1 MGRDAQ
7 IRGRHDGV
15 ERVQVLHGA
24 EGAGLHHDPA
34 RPLHR
39 RGHLLRGR
47 GVQLR
52 PRALRRRRQHPPRAR
67 RPAPLPL
74 PGNYWLELLRGGGG
88 GGWVSKTV
96 KTISWLGRISQVD
109 ERLSVFGAMLGYRS
123 KILLSVLVVFFWGTW
138 LEWLYAGWI
147 LIWIN

>member
-1 MGRDAQ
+1 
-7 IRGRHDGV
+7 
-15 ERVQVLHGA
+15 
-24 EGAGLHHDPA
+24 
-34 RPLHR
+34 
-39 RGHLLRGR
+39 
-47 GVQLR
+47 
-52 PRALRRRRQHPPRAR
+52 
-67 RPAPLPL
+67 
-74 PGNYWLELLRGGGG
+74 
-88 GGWVSKTV
+88 V

>member
-1 MGRDAQ
+1 M
-7 IRGRHDGV
+7 
-15 ERVQVLHGA
+15 
-24 EGAGLHHDPA
+24 
-34 RPLHR
+34 
-39 RGHLLRGR
+39 
-47 GVQLR
+47 
-52 PRALRRRRQHPPRAR
+52 
-67 RPAPLPL
+67 
-74 PGNYWLELLRGGGG
+74 
-88 GGWVSKTV
+88 SKTV